1 MVYYTP
7 DGSTWRDD
15 GDEAIKGT
23 PALRIHVTNKCSWN
37 ICVSRRKKKKAV
49 KNRKFIEVLGYT
61 CCSSR
66 RYISVFQLHPEQD
79 EGIDYKVA

>member
-1 MVYYTP
+1 MATRRSKALQLFVYMSRT
-7 DGSTWRDD
+7 SAR
-15 GDEAIKGT
+15 GT
-23 PALRIHVTNKCSWN
+23 SAFLER
-37 ICVSRRKKKKAV
+37 KKKAV